1 MRRLRW
7 ETDAVEGAPRHPYR
21 DSAIF
26 YAFLAGV
33 IVGLA
38 LLTDGNLSR
47 AILYAGVFFV
57 LATGW
62 SWWKWRQRL
71 AEQAAE
77 EERRRAAA
85 ERGAGL

>member
-7 ETDAVEGAPRHPYR
+7 ENQAVEDAPKHPYR

-26 YAFLAGV
+26 YAVLAGV

-38 LLTDGNLSR
+38 LLTDGNVAR
-47 AILYAGVFFV
+47 AFVYAGIFFV

-62 SWWKWRQRL
+62 SWWRWRQRI
-71 AEQAAE
+71 AAQAAE
-77 EERRRAAA
+77 AERRRAAA